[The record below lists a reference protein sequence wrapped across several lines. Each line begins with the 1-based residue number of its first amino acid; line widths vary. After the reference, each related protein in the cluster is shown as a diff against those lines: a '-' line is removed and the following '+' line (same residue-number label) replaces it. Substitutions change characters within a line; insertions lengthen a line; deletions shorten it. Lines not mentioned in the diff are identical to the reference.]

1 MDIIYRAFDG
11 KEFEG
16 ENDCFYYERE
26 ITANKYKNDIIGLNE
41 DLEEINLF
49 DGISVF
55 FQKSYFVLI
64 KTNEAADFIEENSS
78 NRDFYIP
85 SIRKGEYYY
94 DKMDDEWKTI
104 DEKLNELYRDIEE
117 ITEIKRKLYRLS
129 EDKN

>member
-16 ENDCFYYERE
+16 ENDCLYYERE

-41 DLEEINLF
+41 GLEEINLF
-49 DGISVF
+49 DGISNF